1 MAIYEELNPKDALI
15 FRIIHRDN
23 LPWILDHGLHCGNSE
38 TTDPNY
44 VQIGNPNLID
54 KRRDRRVD
62 CVLGGTLSDYVPFYF
77 TPFSV
82 MFYNINTGWQGL
94 RKHRNDEIVIL
105 VSSLHL
111 LHEQDVPFV
120 FTDRHAYLTAAKVFC
135 DLDRLD
141 QINWSILQRR
151 EFTRDPDDPV
161 KFDQYEAEVLVHKHL
176 PIRALHRIICYT
188 DSVVEGL
195 KPQLSKRHLA
205 TPIVAKPRW
214 YF

>member
-1 MAIYEELNPKDALI
+1 MPIYEELNPADALI

-23 LPWILDHGLHCGNSE
+23 LPWILDHGLHCRNSE

-62 CVLGGTLSDYVPFYF
+62 CVLGGKLSDYVPFYF

-94 RKHRNDEIVIL
+94 RKRSNDEILIL

-111 LHEQDVPFV
+111 LRRQNVPFV
-120 FTDRHAYLTAAKVFC
+120 FTDRHAYLTAAEVIS

-141 QINWSILQRR
+141 QINWSILQSR
-151 EFTRDPDDPV
+151 EFKRDPEDPV
-161 KFDQYEAEVLVHKHL
+161 KFDQYEAEALVHKLL

-188 DSVVEGL
+188 ESVVEAL
-195 KPQLSKRHLA
+195 KPQLSERHLA
-205 TPIVAKPRW
+205 IPIVAKPRW